1 MLSTATFTSMFRHKL
16 YVPVISWDEA
26 KSQSVSCS
34 VVSNSLW
41 PHGLVAHQA
50 PLSMGLPRQACWSG
64 LPFPSSGDLSDLG
77 LEPGS
82 LVLKVDFLPS
92 ESPEKP
98 QDELGKLLS
107 DG

>member
-1 MLSTATFTSMFRHKL
+1 
-16 YVPVISWDEA
+16 
-26 KSQSVSCS
+26 
-34 VVSNSLW
+34 
-41 PHGLVAHQA
+41 
-50 PLSMGLPRQACWSG
+50 MGLPRQACWSG